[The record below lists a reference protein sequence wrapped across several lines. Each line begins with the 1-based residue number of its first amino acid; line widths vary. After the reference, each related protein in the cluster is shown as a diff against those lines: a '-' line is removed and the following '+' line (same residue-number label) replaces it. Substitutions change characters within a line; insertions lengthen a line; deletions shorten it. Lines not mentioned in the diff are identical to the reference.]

1 MLPIWEGTASLC
13 SRHNVPLCINII
25 VLQNEL
31 KGMLEK
37 YSVNEALVTEIERLR
52 EENNR
57 LKSKY

>member
-1 MLPIWEGTASLC
+1 
-13 SRHNVPLCINII
+13 
-25 VLQNEL
+25 
-31 KGMLEK
+31 MLEK